1 MKKLLSI
8 EFIKLRSLW
17 SVKIIFLVYMVVV
30 PCWMLFMNWFFKLNP
45 ALKQIFTSA
54 NLFEF
59 PHVWSFTTY
68 SASFFNILLAVI
80 IVTLTTMEIQAKTM
94 RQNVIDGLTTRQ
106 VITSKFMVVTLLAL
120 SATIYTGLCAFI
132 IGSITTG
139 IGGFYENS
147 HLVFLYF
154 IQALG
159 YFSFAFLFALII
171 KRSALAIVLFI
182 VYFPVETIVGNII
195 SSKLYQF
202 FPLKVYADLTP
213 TPFFQKLMKLSEKA
227 QGEAIWV
234 MSMSQKVILSLCYI
248 LICFLITNYFLKKRD
263 F

>member
-1 MKKLLSI
+1 M
-8 EFIKLRSLW
+8 
-17 SVKIIFLVYMVVV
+17 
-30 PCWMLFMNWFFKLNP
+30 NP
-45 ALKQIFTSA
+45 ALKQIFTSH

-59 PHVWSFTTY
+59 PYVWSFTTY

-80 IVTLTTMEIQAKTM
+80 IVSITTMEIQAKTM
-94 RQNVIDGLTTRQ
+94 RQNVIDGLTTKQ
-106 VITSKFMVVTLLAL
+106 VITSKFIVIFLLAL
-120 SATIYTGLCAFI
+120 LATLYTGLCAFI
-132 IGSITTG
+132 IGSITSG
-139 IGGFYENS
+139 VGNFYANS

-159 YFSFAFLFALII
+159 YFSFAFLFALLI

-213 TPFFQKLMKLSEKA
+213 TPFFQQLLKMSEKETGNA
-227 QGEAIWV
+227 VWV
-234 MSMSQKVILSLCYI
+234 MNMNEKVLLSLFYI
-248 LICFLITNYFLKKRD
+248 LVCFFITNFYLKKKD